1 MISSSSS
8 FAPVELLLN
17 TSFYITSQG
26 CVKVLGITIDKQLTF
41 NEHISL
47 CCSKAARHL
56 NAFTRISKY
65 SYPNSR
71 RAINHSFIAS
81 KFIAHL
87 SGISVARQTM
97 QNWKRSKNDR
107 CVSCVIHCTSSYEDL
122 LHNVGLSTLPLNRLK
137 CMLFGNFQI
146 HPAYK
151 YRMSSWYIKNTRG
164 PIWSQDHKHGS
175 TYASVNHV
183 RIEIVLGS
191 RLWNELAKD
200 DPFLSLA
207 DGFCLV

>member
-1 MISSSSS
+1 MKINPGKFQFMILSSSS
-8 FAPVELLLN
+8 FVPVELLLN
-17 TSFYITSQG
+17 TSFYMTSQG

-71 RAINHSFIAS
+71 RAINQFYSQQIYRPLVWHFC
-81 KFIAHL
+81 
-87 SGISVARQTM
+87 GQTNNAKLKKI
-97 QNWKRSKNDR
+97 QEWSLRILCN
-107 CVSCVIHCTSSYEDL
+107 TSSYEDL

-151 YRMSSWYIKNTRG
+151 YRMSSWYIQNTRG
-164 PIWSQDHKHGS
+164 PIWPQDHKHAS
-175 TYASVNHV
+175 T
-183 RIEIVLGS
+183 
-191 RLWNELAKD
+191 
-200 DPFLSLA
+200 
-207 DGFCLV
+207 

>member
-1 MISSSSS
+1 MKINPGKFQFMILSSSS

-41 NEHISL
+41 NEHIRL
-47 CCSKAARHL
+47 CCSKFARHL
-56 NAFTRISKY
+56 NAFIRISKY

-107 CVSCVIHCTSSYEDL
+107 CVSFVILHRTKTYYVMLVYL
-122 LHNVGLSTLPLNRLK
+122 L
-137 CMLFGNFQI
+137 
-146 HPAYK
+146 Y
-151 YRMSSWYIKNTRG
+151 
-164 PIWSQDHKHGS
+164 
-175 TYASVNHV
+175 
-183 RIEIVLGS
+183 
-191 RLWNELAKD
+191 
-200 DPFLSLA
+200 
-207 DGFCLV
+207 CLTFKSI